1 MLRRAKEDRR
11 SLAAIA
17 LLQVREKSVNPI
29 AKSVRTTVSSNMSLK
44 AVRKNQD
51 QLNQSIPLRHQR
63 SQNIKMIPR
72 SQTFPPIMMRL
83 DAPMDGS
90 KILKNREV
98 SQRAK

>member
-1 MLRRAKEDRR
+1 MLRRVKEDRR
-11 SLAAIA
+11 SSAAIA
-17 LLQVREKSVNPI
+17 QLQVREKSVNPI
-29 AKSVRTTVSSNMSLK
+29 AKSVRTTVSNMSLK

-51 QLNQSIPLRHQR
+51 QLNQSIPLRHRR

-72 SQTFPPIMMRL
+72 SQTFLPLMMRL